1 MVEIPM
7 PDITLTEQEVQTLL
21 RCLNDRVEPPEELAK
36 KLFPKLYAGFDFKT
50 LNRASIP
57 TIEYAGKRSE
67 AAILNEASAFG
78 AGSPL
83 QIVRFFRGGKFQKDA
98 QQLEL
103 IKETGPTW
111 DTGWKNMIVQG
122 DNLQFLK
129 TCFLDQD
136 PLIKDKVKGKVKLVY
151 MDPPFATKADFEGRA
166 GESSYGDRIDRAE
179 FVEQLRERL
188 VFVRELLAR
197 DGHVFVHL
205 DYRMSH
211 YTRTVMDEV
220 FGETNF
226 RNEIML
232 PGRASKNLQQQFD
245 QISRL
250 NIRHDYLLW
259 YSASPDSKVAPLWV
273 EKHNKGNPEGH
284 WHHFWSTADRPTM
297 RYRLFGVKP
306 ESGQWVWA
314 EQRALTAVQNYAR
327 FLEEGAG
334 RTLAEYWQDTGCVLE
349 FIRKSSDD
357 GKPQ

>member
-1 MVEIPM
+1 M

-21 RCLNDRVEPPEELAK
+21 RCLNDRVEPPEALAK

-136 PLIKDKVKGKVKLVY
+136 PLIKGKVKGKVKLVY
-151 MDPPFATKADFEGRA
+151 MDPPFATKSGLSGQERRGQLQLTRWTAQSSLNPCGRRLIFIR
-166 GESSYGDRIDRAE
+166 EILAE
-179 FVEQLRERL
+179 
-188 VFVRELLAR
+188 
-197 DGHVFVHL
+197 DGSLYVHL
-205 DYRMSH
+205 DPKMSH
-211 YTRTVMDEV
+211 YMKVVLDEIFGPGSMLGTRSSGTTSNTIRKGNTNTATSAIGIDDIAVLSYSRSRCTKLHISQTITERTVGKHWQADHKRRA
-220 FGETNF
+220 FGAHSEQTPIGD
-226 RNEIML
+226 R
-232 PGRASKNLQQQFD
+232 R
-245 QISRL
+245 
-250 NIRHDYLLW
+250 
-259 YSASPDSKVAPLWV
+259 
-273 EKHNKGNPEGH
+273 GN
-284 WHHFWSTADRPTM
+284 
-297 RYRLFGVKP
+297 
-306 ESGQWVWA
+306 
-314 EQRALTAVQNYAR
+314 
-327 FLEEGAG
+327 
-334 RTLAEYWQDTGCVLE
+334 
-349 FIRKSSDD
+349 
-357 GKPQ
+357 